1 MTAEGSLDIDTL
13 TPVWTAGWQ
22 WPWAVV
28 LALVLGGNFLLAAD
42 RPLLGT
48 AVLVGGPLL
57 AGAGVRAV
65 SAESATL
72 RRAGTEQIR
81 AAAVEIL
88 GDEAR
93 GAALFTLSG
102 GTGSVVGLDAAKRY
116 ETTVLAVGSE
126 SISLHDGE
134 VNLLGTSWRLDE
146 TTASVSCD
154 RLDAVAY
161 TDGAVEFAL
170 TDGTSLTYASD
181 DRPTAALTA
190 LAATCPDTT
199 VE

>member
-1 MTAEGSLDIDTL
+1 MTAEGSLDVDTF

-28 LALVLGGNFLLAAD
+28 LALMLGGNFLLAAD
-42 RPLLGT
+42 RPLFGT

-72 RRAGTEQIR
+72 RRVGTDQIR
-81 AAAVEIL
+81 AAAADAL
-88 GDEAR
+88 GDEADD
-93 GAALFTLSG
+93 ASLFTLSG

-116 ETTVLAVGSE
+116 ETTVLVVGSE
-126 SISLHDGE
+126 GVSLHDGE
-134 VNLLGTSWRLDE
+134 VNLLGTSWHLDE
-146 TTASVSCD
+146 TVESFACD
-154 RLDAVAY
+154 RLDGVACG
-161 TDGAVEFAL
+161 DGTVEFSL

-181 DRPTAALTA
+181 DRPTDALTA
-190 LAATCPDTT
+190 LAATCPDAT